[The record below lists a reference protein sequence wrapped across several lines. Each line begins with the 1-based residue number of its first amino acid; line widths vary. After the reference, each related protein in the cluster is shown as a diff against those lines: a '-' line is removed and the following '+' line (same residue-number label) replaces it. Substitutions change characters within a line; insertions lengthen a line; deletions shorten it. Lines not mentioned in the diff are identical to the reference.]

1 MTLLYTKTTDD
12 GFMTVK
18 SAIEEDIQA
27 IYDFGVDA
35 FFNIETLG

>member
-1 MTLLYTKTTDD
+1 
-12 GFMTVK
+12 MTVK